1 MDAAFTWTPRILALA
16 HSLFLGVFALD
27 AFEGD
32 DSLVRKILGFII
44 HLAPT
49 FAELAA
55 LGIAWRRKV
64 LGGGIFL
71 ALSGFSFLITGTE
84 NTLPVYCMIA
94 LPPAV
99 AGLLFI
105 ASGLRS
111 TRAPHS

>member
-1 MDAAFTWTPRILALA
+1 MNAALNWTPRILALA
-16 HSLFLGVFALD
+16 HSLFLSVFALD

-32 DSLVRKILGFII
+32 DSLGRKLVGFII

-49 FAELAA
+49 LAELAA
-55 LGIAWRRKV
+55 LGIAWRRRV
-64 LGGGIFL
+64 LGGGIFV

-84 NTLPVYCMIA
+84 NTLPVYAMIA
-94 LPPAV
+94 VPPAI

-111 TRAPHS
+111 TRSPRA